1 MLSGIREGR
10 RGEPK
15 IEVRFDVDADGIA
28 HVSARDVD
36 TGAAQ
41 TVTVTTNDDE
51 ELSPRSLQF
60 RVASLVQRISAL
72 TSRSDAYLD
81 EQFRAEIEELLR
93 HARSYAAGDR
103 SPNVGKLQE
112 YRMALEAVLAELN
125 TLYQD
130 MEVGSDRA

>member
-1 MLSGIREGR
+1 
-10 RGEPK
+10 
-15 IEVRFDVDADGIA
+15 
-28 HVSARDVD
+28 
-36 TGAAQ
+36 
-41 TVTVTTNDDE
+41 
-51 ELSPRSLQF
+51 
-60 RVASLVQRISAL
+60 VQRISAL